1 MKKCGFC
8 FMREG
13 DRCYAY
19 PVDREKDGRSKK
31 IIEITQD
38 CDVPDKFISKGKF
51 YQFLSDCV
59 PDKNDK

>member
-13 DRCYAY
+13 DRCYAE

-31 IIEITQD
+31 IIETKQD
-38 CDVPDKFISKGKF
+38 CDVPDKFVSKGKF
-51 YQFLSDCV
+51 YQFLADCV
-59 PDKNDK
+59 PDENDK

>member
-1 MKKCGFC
+1 
-8 FMREG
+8 MREG

-19 PVDREKDGRSKK
+19 PVDREKDGTSKK
-31 IIEITQD
+31 IIEITKD

-59 PDKNDK
+59 PDKNNK